1 MLHEPGL
8 GITVIDPDMTFTSS
22 PSCIGCTRFE
32 LTTFQSR
39 VEFATHLT
47 GLSPD
52 KSLVWFQSL
61 GSSIN
66 EVTFLV
72 RREIDHTTTNQ
83 KQENN
88 CDVIFRGT
96 WFHNKCKIH
105 SINISI
111 NFAFLELLMNYLAP
125 ITYEDFFKLKNK

>member
-1 MLHEPGL
+1 MLYEPGL
-8 GITVIDPDMTFTSS
+8 GITVIDPGMTFTSS
-22 PSCIGCTRFE
+22 PSCIGYTRFE

-72 RREIDHTTTNQ
+72 RREIDHTTTYQ

-88 CDVIFRGT
+88 CDVIFRGP
-96 WFHNKCKIH
+96 WFHDKYEIH
-105 SINISI
+105 SINISLT
-111 NFAFLELLMNYLAP
+111 FAFLELLMNYPAP
-125 ITYEDFFKLKNK
+125 IT